1 MFILDQAHIMCYQCI
16 FIAYWYKKE
25 LIQCIIVHVPQFLNC
40 HIIHSFGL
48 QDCIHVLVTQ
58 EPILPFY
65 HSLGSLG
72 AYPCRMKIK
81 LSCTVASSKKNVANT
96 DFNSVILSRIYI
108 KIQCNVHCFIFFCAQ
123 LLLFCFYYYYYHH
136 FISFYFKLQSKLS
149 WRPIL

>member
-1 MFILDQAHIMCYQCI
+1 MFILDQAHIMCYYCI

-96 DFNSVILSRIYI
+96 DFNSVILSSIYI
-108 KIQCNVHCFIFFCAQ
+108 
-123 LLLFCFYYYYYHH
+123 
-136 FISFYFKLQSKLS
+136 
-149 WRPIL
+149 